1 MKPQALKTI
10 SRKASELF
18 GEADWNAEVSGLR
31 KLAIRVWQELKIAES
46 VYCLDV
52 KDRIDLTAEVRNLE
66 ITLIKQA
73 LLQTGGNQARSAK
86 LLGLSASSLN
96 AKIKRYGIRVSHIIH
111 EIALAE

>member
-1 MKPQALKTI
+1 MKPQVINTI

-18 GEADWNAEVSGLR
+18 GEADWNAEVSSLR

-46 VYCLDV
+46 VHCLDV
-52 KDRIDLTAEVRNLE
+52 KDRIDLTAEVRSFE
-66 ITLIKQA
+66 VTLIKQA
-73 LLQTGGNQARSAK
+73 LLQTSGNQARSAQ
-86 LLGLSASSLN
+86 LLGVSPSSLN